1 MAAGSASSGVNAWLW
16 VLGALL
22 IAAAGY
28 GLGRTLIGRRPS
40 LAAATTVAVVLSVAA
55 AVALELLRYR
65 YGKALGFALSV
76 FTPVAYLGVFS
87 FVLGRHIRKTRPSS
101 FLASAAIV
109 VGLFV
114 LLGAGLPLMIYIGC
128 RFGECINL

>member
-1 MAAGSASSGVNAWLW
+1 MAAGSAGGSVNTWFW

-22 IAAAGY
+22 IAATGF
-28 GLGRTLIGRRPS
+28 GLGRTLFGRRPS
-40 LAAATTVAVVLSVAA
+40 LASATTVAVALSVAA

-65 YGKALGFALSV
+65 CGQALGFALSV
-76 FTPVAYLGVFS
+76 FIPVAYLGVFS
-87 FVLGRHIRKTRPSS
+87 FFLGRYIRRARPSA
-101 FLASAAIV
+101 FLASASIL

-114 LLGAGLPLMIYIGC
+114 LLGSGLPLMIYIGC

>member
-1 MAAGSASSGVNAWLW
+1 METCSHCRGIRVHDPVETPFTIAWN
-16 VLGALL
+16 
-22 IAAAGY
+22 
-28 GLGRTLIGRRPS
+28 THS
-40 LAAATTVAVVLSVAA
+40 ATTVAVALSVAA

-65 YGKALGFALSV
+65 YGQALGFALSV
-76 FTPVAYLGVFS
+76 FIPVAYLGVFS
-87 FVLGRHIRKTRPSS
+87 FLLGRYIRRARPSA
-101 FLASAAIV
+101 FLASASIL